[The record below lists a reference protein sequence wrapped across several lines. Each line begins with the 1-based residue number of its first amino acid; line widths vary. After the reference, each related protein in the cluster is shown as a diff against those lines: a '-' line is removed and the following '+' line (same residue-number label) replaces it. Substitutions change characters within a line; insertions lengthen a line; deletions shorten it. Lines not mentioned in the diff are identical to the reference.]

1 MNKDMKVVNL
11 RKEKY
16 EIYIGRPSIFGNPF
30 SIAKY
35 GREECIEKY
44 KEYFYRRIKDDKR
57 FKEAVLKLKG
67 KTLGCFCKPEICHGD
82 IIVDYLNKKEVFNG

>member
-57 FKEAVLKLKG
+57 FREAVLKLKG

>member
-1 MNKDMKVVNL
+1 MKVVNL